1 MMVKHVCDLKIFH
14 LIDAYLVD
22 LLVVSKNSLYFCRKI
37 NIIMNTKMKK
47 FFELAKDNSTY
58 EQLMFTVREY
68 EKTHTAVFPQ
78 SFHP

>member
-1 MMVKHVCDLKIFH
+1 MQ
-14 LIDAYLVD
+14 
-22 LLVVSKNSLYFCRKI
+22 KI